1 MRLWP
6 SCPLTIYSNSCWV
19 LRTESF
25 WILTYLPIH
34 SEISQGLGPN
44 LNNYKLIYNIV
55 TCSHTAWSWFYT
67 SSQVSLCTKQNPILP
82 SAQKK
87 KMCFCTPAER
97 NIWANPIPGGG
108 GGVADGQE
116 STGVELE
123 TRADPEGYGWFL
135 PNFSFPYQHSKNFS
149 DFKTL
154 PSFRRSPALFGFV
167 LLFCL
172 GDVHLAIAALT
183 PLCNITVLQSNQQE
197 RSWMTP
203 IQCKREAE
211 NTSRWVRGPWRL
223 WKGSQLNSTS
233 SCPSWRLTEEH
244 SGSPRLSMK
253 RECYLISEG
262 QEWRATKG
270 DR

>member
-108 GGVADGQE
+108 GSGGR
-116 STGVELE
+116 
-123 TRADPEGYGWFL
+123 TRVYRCWIGD
-135 PNFSFPYQHSKNFS
+135 S
-149 DFKTL
+149 
-154 PSFRRSPALFGFV
+154 RR
-167 LLFCL
+167 
-172 GDVHLAIAALT
+172 
-183 PLCNITVLQSNQQE
+183 
-197 RSWMTP
+197 
-203 IQCKREAE
+203 
-211 NTSRWVRGPWRL
+211 PWRL
-223 WKGSQLNSTS
+223 RLI
-233 SCPSWRLTEEH
+233 PSKFFF
-244 SGSPRLSMK
+244 SLSALK
-253 RECYLISEG
+253 KLFRF
-262 QEWRATKG
+262 
-270 DR
+270 

>member
-108 GGVADGQE
+108 GEWRTDKSLQVLNWRLAQTLKVTVDSFQIFLFPI
-116 STGVELE
+116 ST
-123 TRADPEGYGWFL
+123 
-135 PNFSFPYQHSKNFS
+135 Q
-149 DFKTL
+149 KTFQIL
-154 PSFRRSPALFGFV
+154 KHFQVSGGPLLCLV
-167 LLFCL
+167 LFCFS
-172 GDVHLAIAALT
+172 
-183 PLCNITVLQSNQQE
+183 VLVTFTLQ
-197 RSWMTP
+197 
-203 IQCKREAE
+203 
-211 NTSRWVRGPWRL
+211 
-223 WKGSQLNSTS
+223 
-233 SCPSWRLTEEH
+233 
-244 SGSPRLSMK
+244 
-253 RECYLISEG
+253 
-262 QEWRATKG
+262 
-270 DR
+270 